1 MKKLAEIEEEL
12 RTLRDAKDRLE
23 HAIDYLNQVE
33 WPNGVD
39 EPHHA
44 EMEMEEAHCQIVN
57 RIEEIEQKLEEI

>member
-1 MKKLAEIEEEL
+1 MSKIGEIVEEL
-12 RTLRDAKDRLE
+12 VTLRNAKDRLE
-23 HAIDYLNQVE
+23 NAIHYLSEVD

-44 EMEMEEAHCQIVN
+44 EMEMEEAYCQIEN

>member
-12 RTLRDAKDRLE
+12 QTLRNAKDRLE
-23 HAIDYLNQVE
+23 YAIHYLNEVA

-44 EMEMEEAHCQIVN
+44 EMEMEEALRQVTD
-57 RIEEIEQKLEEI
+57 RIDEIEDKVSRI

>member
-12 RTLRDAKDRLE
+12 QTLRNAKDRLE
-23 HAIDYLNQVE
+23 YAIHYLNEVA

-44 EMEMEEAHCQIVN
+44 EMEMEEAHSQMEN
-57 RIEEIEQKLEEI
+57 RIEEIEQKLEKI